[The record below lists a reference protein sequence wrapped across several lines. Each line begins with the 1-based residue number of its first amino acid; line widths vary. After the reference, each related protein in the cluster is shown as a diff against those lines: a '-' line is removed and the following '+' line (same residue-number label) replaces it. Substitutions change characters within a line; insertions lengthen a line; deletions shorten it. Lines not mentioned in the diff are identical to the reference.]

1 MKMQY
6 LTRTCKKLK
15 ILEICGTGIVGDSL
29 TSALPLAKSLE
40 TLSVGANCEIKL
52 ASVLLALKSCQKTIL
67 EATFLRVEGR
77 KIVTVPEVW
86 PQLHSLQSLNLRAS
100 GGFILGEVSLRKVLL
115 Y

>member
-67 EATFLRVEGR
+67 EANFLRVEGR
-77 KIVTVPEVW
+77 NFVAAASFSPKSESSGIRR
-86 PQLHSLQSLNLRAS
+86 LHIRRGKFTESSP
-100 GGFILGEVSLRKVLL
+100 LL
-115 Y
+115 IAC